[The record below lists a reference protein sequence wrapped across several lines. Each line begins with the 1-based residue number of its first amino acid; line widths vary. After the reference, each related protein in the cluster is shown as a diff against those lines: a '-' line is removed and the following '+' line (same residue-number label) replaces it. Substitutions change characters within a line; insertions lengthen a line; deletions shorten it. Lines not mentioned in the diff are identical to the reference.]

1 MRHTKLFS
9 DFAPPW
15 VLLLFAFNVIE
26 ALVLAV
32 YFQAHVPDAE
42 MASMAPAIEVVDQA
56 DVTMHARFACDSST
70 QLALHGEACR
80 RYH

>member
-15 VLLLFAFNVIE
+15 VLLLFAFTVIE

-42 MASMAPAIEVVDQA
+42 MASMAPKIEATQQL
-56 DVTMHARFACDSST
+56 DVTMHAHFACERST
-70 QLALHGEACR
+70 QASTHGEACGH
-80 RYH
+80 YH